1 MAQVN
6 GQFDLLEELEA
17 AEVAAQAAIHAGGQ
31 AAAAAGG
38 QAAAQP
44 AAQAA
49 PEAGAQAAAAAGGL
63 AAGVGGAGQQ
73 PRAAMRWTNVMSAF
87 VLCRFCQLISTGV
100 RTDKGFKEVH
110 LNQVAKSVVEFS
122 GLEVTGTQVY
132 NHLRKWRQ
140 RWVRVIKLRELSG
153 ALWDDD
159 NFMITLED
167 EHYKGHVQAYPKDA
181 ELLNK
186 PIENYQQ
193 MEVIFGN
200 GLATGK
206 YAMGSSEP
214 LGSPSDFADSEND
227 HIKLDDMAGKGQPAG
242 PLGSE
247 GGNKRKRS
255 MLSEGDILVMQGM
268 TEAVNNVANA
278 IIQTKV
284 EDVHPDLYDAIMFMP
299 GFTDEELMSA
309 YEHLLGNKAHGT
321 TFVKM
326 NDSHR
331 VLWLKTYLAKHF
343 YMD

>member
-1 MAQVN
+1 
-6 GQFDLLEELEA
+6 
-17 AEVAAQAAIHAGGQ
+17 
-31 AAAAAGG
+31 
-38 QAAAQP
+38 
-44 AAQAA
+44 
-49 PEAGAQAAAAAGGL
+49 
-63 AAGVGGAGQQ
+63 
-73 PRAAMRWTNVMSAF
+73 
-87 VLCRFCQLISTGV
+87 
-100 RTDKGFKEVH
+100 
-110 LNQVAKSVVEFS
+110 
-122 GLEVTGTQVY
+122 
-132 NHLRKWRQ
+132 
-140 RWVRVIKLRELSG
+140 
-153 ALWDDD
+153 
-159 NFMITLED
+159 
-167 EHYKGHVQAYPKDA
+167 
-181 ELLNK
+181 
-186 PIENYQQ
+186 

-214 LGSPSDFADSEND
+214 LGSPSNFADSEND

-321 TFVKM
+321 AFVKM